1 MLQSKWLVAGCYT
14 SAAIWKH
21 DALIMWAMIGAVLNS
36 MFSNL
41 LKRIF
46 NHERPVSALR
56 SDPGMPSSHA
66 QSFLYSAVFLILSCK
81 HFEIYFESS
90 IMILYVSIIT

>member
-1 MLQSKWLVAGCYT
+1 RHKSSIALAMGSGLVEARLNQTSKLLVASCYT

-41 LKRIF
+41 L
-46 NHERPVSALR
+46 E
-56 SDPGMPSSHA
+56 
-66 QSFLYSAVFLILSCK
+66 
-81 HFEIYFESS
+81 
-90 IMILYVSIIT
+90 